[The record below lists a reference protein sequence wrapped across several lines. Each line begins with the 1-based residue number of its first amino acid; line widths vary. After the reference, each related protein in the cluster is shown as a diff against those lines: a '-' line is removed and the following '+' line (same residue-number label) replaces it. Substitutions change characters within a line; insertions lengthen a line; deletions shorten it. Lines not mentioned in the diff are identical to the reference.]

1 MPLKKN
7 RKPYSQHQVFTFCGY
22 NIWGR
27 AAKAKSIQ
35 KAFTDS
41 QNRIHTWSQIM
52 RVNEYMSEAFCFS
65 YLEYFGT
72 VVKFQVPNPNS
83 LNTRTSSQNVSKDR
97 FHNSLAFLVIVS
109 EGVEFTMAEMKQII
123 SDCAACAHNKCGFPT
138 EALVNPPPGIFNT
151 RIVFLKSSFCL
162 CPPTLSCVL
171 TF

>member
-1 MPLKKN
+1 
-7 RKPYSQHQVFTFCGY
+7 
-22 NIWGR
+22 
-27 AAKAKSIQ
+27 
-35 KAFTDS
+35 
-41 QNRIHTWSQIM
+41 M

-97 FHNSLAFLVIVS
+97 FHNSLAFLVIIS